1 MGENRKCSYI
11 FISTVILATT
21 LLLYSN
27 FKIRNEADKSKI
39 ESDMR
44 LNGSIQVLLPQSK
57 NKLGLLQSNEELK
70 LENDEMSEII
80 ERYKNETKKLA
91 DKNQQDE
98 EELSMYREKLKILTE
113 RLSKMDSES
122 QAKPAGPIGASS
134 KCDPIGQPIDVVF
147 TWVNGSDPEF
157 QQQLKSQTGSLVKT
171 HVDDLKAQRF
181 EGRL

>member
-57 NKLGLLQSNEELK
+57 NKL
-70 LENDEMSEII
+70 
-80 ERYKNETKKLA
+80 
-91 DKNQQDE
+91 
-98 EELSMYREKLKILTE
+98 
-113 RLSKMDSES
+113 
-122 QAKPAGPIGASS
+122 
-134 KCDPIGQPIDVVF
+134 
-147 TWVNGSDPEF
+147 
-157 QQQLKSQTGSLVKT
+157 
-171 HVDDLKAQRF
+171 
-181 EGRL
+181 